1 MNILKNKIAINS
13 LFEKGKSF
21 SNGIILAKV
30 LESESTGFLF
40 AVSSKKFKRAVDR
53 NRIKRLMKESVR
65 KITVNNKRIAFV
77 YIGEGVPTFEIINN
91 SINNILNKI

>member
-1 MNILKNKIAINS
+1 MNILKNKIIIDE
-13 LFEKGKSF
+13 LFEKGKYL
-21 SNGIILAKV
+21 SNGIVMIKFLD
-30 LESESTGFLF
+30 SDSTDFLF

-91 SINNILNKI
+91 SINNILNKL

>member
-1 MNILKNKIAINS
+1 MRGKSDIDN
-13 LFEKGKSF
+13 LFEKGKYLSDGF
-21 SNGIILAKV
+21 V
-30 LESESTGFLF
+30 LIKFLDSDSTKFLF

-77 YIGEGVPTFEIINN
+77 YTGEGVPTFETINKN
-91 SINNILNKI
+91 INNILSKL